1 MYENLKIE
9 LWETPF
15 SKVDGLTMVS
25 LFDDN
30 DSLAITLEAVREPE
44 RPRWKVSFKTYPA
57 YRNLLE
63 EIRLELWSY
72 LDGSNQR
79 KGHSTIILD
88 SQWIKELN
96 VNEPLLDVHFSEL
109 NHYLISTEDDVIEVL
124 AKSVSIVELGSTDPS
139 EPLPGK
145 STVLHFPNDFKSVKK
160 LFKTLRGK
168 SNA

>member
-1 MYENLKIE
+1 MYENWKIE

-15 SKVDGLTMVS
+15 SKVNGLTMVS
-25 LFDDN
+25 LIDDN
-30 DSLAITLEAVREPE
+30 DTLSITLEAARSSE

-72 LDGSNQR
+72 LNESNQR
-79 KGHSTIILD
+79 ICNSAIILD
-88 SQWIKELN
+88 SPWINELN
-96 VNEPLLDVHFSEL
+96 VNEPLLDVHFSNL

-124 AKSVSIVELGSTDPS
+124 AKSVSIVELGNTDQD

-145 STVLHFPNDFKSVKK
+145 STVLHFPKDFKSVKK
-160 LFKTLRGK
+160 LFNTLRG
-168 SNA
+168 NHNG